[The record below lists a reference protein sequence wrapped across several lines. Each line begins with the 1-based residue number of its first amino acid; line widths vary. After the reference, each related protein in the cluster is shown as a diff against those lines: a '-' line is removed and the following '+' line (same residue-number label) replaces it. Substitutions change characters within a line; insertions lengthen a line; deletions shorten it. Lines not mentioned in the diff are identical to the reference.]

1 MVSSYDALAF
11 AISACHLMHCVP
23 FIPLNRWL
31 FLVSVCSGHYNP
43 PFSLNLLKVY
53 RGDTNKNTCYIKKLL
68 PHKSLRSFAPKWKS
82 CYDAQRLRDKKRG
95 DESSHSFS
103 QLGASLNEIS
113 HLFYQF
119 VALLATTEKW
129 KMKQRA
135 KEAITRLFT
144 SWIPGGAT
152 KHYFLW
158 IQVLLNSLKNAHGLI
173 GYIL

>member
-31 FLVSVCSGHYNP
+31 FLVSVCSGHYSP

-53 RGDTNKNTCYIKKLL
+53 RGDTNKNTCYVKKLL
-68 PHKSLRSFAPKWKS
+68 PHKSFRSFAPKWKS
-82 CYDAQRLRDKKRG
+82 CYDAQRLREKKKKRG
-95 DESSHSFS
+95 PVLPQLFTAWCIFKWNKPSFFF
-103 QLGASLNEIS
+103 
-113 HLFYQF
+113 FYHQF
-119 VALLATTEKW
+119 VALLAITEKW

-135 KEAITRLFT
+135 KEAITRIFT

-158 IQVLLNSLKNAHGLI
+158 IQILPNSLKNAVW
-173 GYIL
+173 